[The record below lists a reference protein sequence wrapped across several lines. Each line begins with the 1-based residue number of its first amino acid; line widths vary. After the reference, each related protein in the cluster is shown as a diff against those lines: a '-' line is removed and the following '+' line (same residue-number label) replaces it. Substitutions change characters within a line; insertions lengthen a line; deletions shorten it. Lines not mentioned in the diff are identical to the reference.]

1 MINNLYSDRN
11 KPKNVDEVII
21 FDELPRKL
29 RVKFNFIL
37 KDILYDYDPNYERV
51 HEMLCRKY
59 GELSLSSKHSLG
71 HFDKLALEEAL
82 TKDDYN
88 FNLVFDMMELAIKY
102 RIDQSKNDGFYDE
115 EIEYINDIQKSIN
128 SCFKEASVGYEMVNG
143 QIIRKDSQ
151 VTFTEIIEPTI
162 NLTYNELFDNVN
174 IDFVNAIKEYQNG
187 DNKDCI
193 VKLLRAFES
202 TLKIICDE
210 KGWEYNETDRCS
222 KLISICFDNDL
233 VPKDMKSEF
242 TSLDSLLRSG
252 IPTIRNNYAG
262 HGDGSEER
270 LVEDYLARYAI
281 NVTESCILFV
291 IEASGL

>member
-88 FNLVFDMMELAIKY
+88 FNLVFDKMELAIKY
-102 RIDQSKNDGFYDE
+102 RIEQSKNDGFYDE

-174 IDFVNAIKEYQNG
+174 IDFVNAI
-187 DNKDCI
+187 
-193 VKLLRAFES
+193 
-202 TLKIICDE
+202 
-210 KGWEYNETDRCS
+210 
-222 KLISICFDNDL
+222 
-233 VPKDMKSEF
+233 
-242 TSLDSLLRSG
+242 
-252 IPTIRNNYAG
+252 
-262 HGDGSEER
+262 
-270 LVEDYLARYAI
+270 
-281 NVTESCILFV
+281 
-291 IEASGL
+291 